1 MSHRIRTDVEST
13 ARSGRLRCNAW
24 AHSFEADNQIA
35 APDRTDLN
43 LHRFQL
49 GIIKSAHGSLAEAR
63 HFSYL
68 IRQVS
73 LDRSKLLMEAV
84 ADRPGRKLRLAWL
97 LNGKPVSLNNFYF
110 CGK

>member
-1 MSHRIRTDVEST
+1 MSRNSETQHLTISQST

-43 LHRFQL
+43 LHRFQM

-68 IRQVS
+68 IRQVL

-84 ADRPGRKLRLAWL
+84 ADRPPFRFATLRL
-97 LNGKPVSLNNFYF
+97 LNGITVR
-110 CGK
+110 